1 MKQHR
6 VTCRAVDRYF
16 TYRSMMARSENLLVM
31 AKPCHHAVLV
41 IRLLCENGVHG
52 VSLHDVH
59 SWQFHMMVME
69 INISCGSIL
78 FSVIRSLVGRMTD
91 HLNCSQVRKGQK
103 RYSSNEKYTGDPHPS
118 CPFSWDISL
127 RARFLA

>member
-1 MKQHR
+1 
-6 VTCRAVDRYF
+6 
-16 TYRSMMARSENLLVM
+16 MARSENLLVM

-91 HLNCSQVRKGQK
+91 HLNCSQVREGQK
-103 RYSSNEKYTGDPHPS
+103 RYSSKTWFYKLVHAITLFG
-118 CPFSWDISL
+118 
-127 RARFLA
+127 FLPKFFKLLTVGG